1 MLKNRPIVAITIGYI
16 IGIILGLYC
25 KISIVFLYL
34 LFFIIYLI
42 LKLNKKINSKEF
54 KLISF
59 RRYFRYVKIIF
70 TKNVIILI
78 VFSSICSNTI
88 VLYQNIKYK
97 YISDNFDNNEIH
109 LKVEICS
116 DQKENKY
123 NKIYVAKIIDDNLAL
138 KNKKIYLNINKNKN
152 IKCDLNYG
160 DKISVT
166 GIFSKA
172 KSRTNFRAFDYN
184 NYLKTLGICGTIKV
198 EKIEKLSENSKI
210 NIFSSTSFIRIG
222 IKEIIKN
229 NFDKDVASIVTGIVL
244 GDTEEIEQDL
254 KDNFSNSNI
263 SHILAV
269 SGMHIGYIVLF
280 CKLFFG
286 FLGKRKTNILTS
298 IILIFYLFIIG
309 FHPSAVR
316 ATIMVCILIFSKII
330 YKKSDIWTNLS
341 LSLLLLLIYN
351 PYSIT
356 NTGLLLSFGG
366 TIGIVIYAKSFRVT
380 NNIYNAIFITLSVL
394 IVIFPILANSFNKI
408 PIINIFI
415 SSFIGILI
423 APIVVV
429 LIIFVILILVFQN
442 KKILLIELL
451 RKIIDYLINIIIKI
465 TEFSSKIPLGKIYVI
480 TPSIISIIIYY
491 FIVLIIS
498 FLYKN
503 YTSKNSSAFKQRIRN
518 LVSLFKFRLRQSK
531 RKIISGFLIFIIIFS
546 ILKISPKNLKIYF
559 IDVGQGDSCLIVT
572 PTNKKI
578 LIDGGGNENSDFDV
592 GKNILLPYLLDRG
605 IKKLDYI
612 MVSHFDTDHVGG
624 LIYVMKEIKV
634 KNVIISK
641 QPEDSENFEE
651 FIQIA
656 KKKKINVI
664 VVNKGDI
671 LNVEKNL
678 HFKILWPNSEKFIT
692 ENTLNNNSL
701 VAKLEYKN
709 FSVLFTGDIEEAAEK
724 RILQE
729 YENNLQILNST
740 VLKVAHHGSKTSST
754 QNFVDLVKPKVA
766 LIGVGANNKFGHPNE
781 GVLERLENIRSQ
793 NL

>member
-78 VFSSICSNTI
+78 IFSSICSNTI

-116 DQKENKY
+116 DKKENKY
-123 NKIYVAKIIDDNLAL
+123 NKIYVAKVIDNNLAL
-138 KNKKIYLNINKNKN
+138 KNKKIYLNINKN

-160 DKISVT
+160 NKISVT
-166 GIFSKA
+166 GIISKA

-184 NYLKTLGICGTIKV
+184 NYLKTLGICGTIEV
-198 EKIEKLSENSKI
+198 EKIENLRKNSKI
-210 NIFSSTSFIRIG
+210 NIFSSTSFIRIRM
-222 IKEIIKN
+222 KEIIKN
-229 NFDKDVASIVTGIVL
+229 NFGKDVASIVTGIIL

-254 KDNFSNSNI
+254 KDNFSNSNL

-286 FLGKRKTNILTS
+286 FFGKRKTNILT
-298 IILIFYLFIIG
+298 IIVLIFYLFIIG
-309 FHPSAVR
+309 FHPSAIR
-316 ATIMVCILIFSKII
+316 ATIMVCVLIFSKII

-351 PYSIT
+351 PYLIT

-366 TIGIVIYAKSFRVT
+366 TIGIVIYAKSVRVT
-380 NNIYNAIFITLSVL
+380 NKIYNAIYITLAVL
-394 IVIFPILANSFNKI
+394 IMILPILANSFNKI

-423 APIVVV
+423 APIVAVS
-429 LIIFVILILVFQN
+429 IIFVILILVFQN

-451 RKIIDYLINIIIKI
+451 RKIIDCLINIIIKI

-491 FIVLIIS
+491 FIVFIIF

-572 PTNKKI
+572 PHNKKI
-578 LIDGGGNENSDFDV
+578 LIDGGGSENSDFDV

-612 MVSHFDTDHVGG
+612 MVSHFDTDHVEG

-641 QPEDSENFEE
+641 QPENSENFEQ

-656 KKKKINVI
+656 KNKKINVI

-678 HFKILWPNSEKFIT
+678 YFKILWPNSEKTTT

-709 FSVLFTGDIEEAAEK
+709 FSVLFTGDIEEVAEK

-754 QNFVDLVKPKVA
+754 QNFVDLVKPKVV